1 MMQSIRYHPV
11 CRLFLMSTSSNVKR
25 PHLPRSAAGD
35 RNPWLM
41 AVVASIA
48 TFMELLDSTIANV
61 SLYHI
66 SASLSVSYN
75 ESIWVLTCYIVANA
89 LILPMSG
96 WLASTIGRKR
106 YYMLSIAGFTLGSL
120 LCSIATN
127 IEFLIF
133 ARILQGISG
142 GGLAPLEQSM
152 LTDSFPPEKRPQA
165 FALYGITVL
174 VAPALGPFIGG
185 WLTEALS
192 WHWVFLINVPIGI
205 ISLILSY
212 YLITEPPLL
221 IEERKQRKKNKTNID
236 YIGFVLVI
244 IGFGTLQLF
253 LDRYEINDGFS
264 STFIWIMAITAAVS
278 LSFLVIWEWFH
289 PHPIMDIRLL
299 CYRNFAVSCFIMF
312 LIGFMVYSTTQIIPQ
327 MTQELFNYTATIAGV
342 MLGIGGIFVMI
353 SMIIMGGITG
363 KIRYPQW
370 LIAFGLLG
378 TAWSTW
384 YMSQM
389 TLDVDFTTFV
399 WARIFQVIWFPILLI
414 PVSTLSYEGLP
425 ENKSNEAAAFAALMR
440 NIGGSVGIAMV
451 ANILH
456 SRTNMHYSRLSER
469 VTESTD
475 LTVTLENVKTM
486 VFAQARMIGYLDIF
500 YLLAFICL
508 LFIPL
513 AFLFKPQGRIGERS
527 REGNAH
533 GHHF

>member
-1 MMQSIRYHPV
+1 
-11 CRLFLMSTSSNVKR
+11 MSTSSNQAK
-25 PHLPRSAAGD
+25 PYLPRSAAGNK
-35 RNPWLM
+35 NPWLM

-89 LILPMSG
+89 LVLPMSG
-96 WLASTIGRKR
+96 WIANTIGRKR
-106 YYMLSIAGFTLGSL
+106 YYMLSIAGFTIGSL
-120 LCSIATN
+120 LCSMATS

-133 ARILQGISG
+133 ARILQGASG

-174 VAPALGPFIGG
+174 VAPALGPFVGG
-185 WLTEALS
+185 WLTETLS

-212 YLITEPPLL
+212 YIIHEPPLL
-221 IEERKQRKKNKTNID
+221 EEERKQRKYKKINTD
-236 YIGFVLVI
+236 YLGFTLVI

-289 PHPIMDIRLL
+289 PHPIMDVRLL
-299 CYRNFAVSCFIMF
+299 RHRNFGISCFIMF
-312 LIGFMVYSTTQIIPQ
+312 LIGFMVYATTQIIPQ
-327 MTQELFNYTATIAGV
+327 MTQELFNYTATIAGI

-363 KIRYPQW
+363 KLKYPQW
-370 LIAFGLLG
+370 VIAFGLLG

-384 YMSQM
+384 YMSQL
-389 TLDVDFTTFV
+389 TLEADFSTFV
-399 WARIFQVIWFPILLI
+399 WARVFQVVWFPILLI

-425 ENKSNEAAAFAALMR
+425 EDKSNEAAAFAALMR

-456 SRTNMHYSRLSER
+456 SRTNMHYSRISEK
-469 VTESTD
+469 VTDKTE
-475 LTVTLENVKTM
+475 LTVTLEDLPAM
-486 VFAQARMIGYLDIF
+486 IFAQARIIGYLDIF

-513 AFLFKPQGRIGERS
+513 AFLFKTYKKNGNAHQGNG
-527 REGNAH
+527 AH